1 MFMVFS
7 KDKIVSYLISLS
19 TVAFLFIMSFAI
31 TKRND
36 EILKTSANIVEQN
49 NVQESINDNNSIDGN
64 NTNMKDIDVNSALNE
79 TNKNI
84 KEISENTTLN
94 VVSKSNTLSK

>member
-36 EILKTSANIVEQN
+36 EILKTSANVVEQN
-49 NVQESINDNNSIDGN
+49 NFQESINNLIEEN
-64 NTNMKDIDVNSALNE
+64 NTNLKEVSENATLNE
-79 TNKNI
+79 TI
-84 KEISENTTLN
+84 KE
-94 VVSKSNTLSK
+94 K